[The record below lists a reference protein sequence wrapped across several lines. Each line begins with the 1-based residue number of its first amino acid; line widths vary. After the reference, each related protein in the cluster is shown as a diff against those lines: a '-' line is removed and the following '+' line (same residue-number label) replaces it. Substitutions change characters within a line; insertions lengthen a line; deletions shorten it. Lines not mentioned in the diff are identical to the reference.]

1 VAALLAAMF
10 VGVVPQLCAQTKAAD
25 HEEHIQRIEAKA
37 VDVPLQAN
45 EPPLQ
50 LSLKKLMELYKI
62 PALSIALIENYKI
75 VWAKAYGVTDVGTIK
90 SVTTKT
96 LFQAGSLQQYTLLKK
111 SGAQADVQ
119 ETTLNTLGYTLLQE
133 GNTRDAIS
141 VSTECP
147 GISAIGQCVIAT

>member
-62 PALSIALIENYKI
+62 PALSIAVIENYKI
-75 VWAKAYGVTDVGTIK
+75 VWAKAYGVIDVGTSK
-90 SVTTKT
+90 SVTTKN
-96 LFQAGSLQQYTLLKK
+96 L
-111 SGAQADVQ
+111 
-119 ETTLNTLGYTLLQE
+119 
-133 GNTRDAIS
+133 
-141 VSTECP
+141 VS
-147 GISAIGQCVIAT
+147 SRVDQ